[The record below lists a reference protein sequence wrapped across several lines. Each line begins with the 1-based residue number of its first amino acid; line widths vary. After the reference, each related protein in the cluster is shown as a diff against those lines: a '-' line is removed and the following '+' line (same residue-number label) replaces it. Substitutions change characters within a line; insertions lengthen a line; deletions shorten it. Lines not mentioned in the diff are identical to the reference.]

1 MILAQSE
8 TLTISAHSWV
18 FGRSKAQDLQHAPT
32 RASLWRNLQ
41 SFTLSWLTTLH
52 NATEMHRTRYPTTK
66 AQMCPEREGDLYLG
80 GEHLA
85 AMLVAPFQPSG
96 VREGFEMIADEETYL
111 PRMVD
116 LRGWKSWKL
125 ETSWDVLI
133 RKIENNGML
142 HMLKFREFHEYLSI
156 CKLHHG
162 KGLQNYTAEWFAES
176 TGVDPV

>member
-8 TLTISAHSWV
+8 TLAISAHSWV

-52 NATEMHRTRYPTTK
+52 NATEMHSTRYPRTK
-66 AQMCPEREGDLYLG
+66 AQMCPERAGDLYLG

-96 VREGFEMIADEETYL
+96 VRETLRWLQMKKHKRVEELEVGNFLRCADQ
-111 PRMVD
+111 
-116 LRGWKSWKL
+116 KSW
-125 ETSWDVLI
+125 EQWNVY
-133 RKIENNGML
+133 N
-142 HMLKFREFHEYLSI
+142 MLKFREFHEYLSI

-176 TGVDPV
+176 TGIDPV